1 MGYKIAWHNP
11 LPKEITSSYHP
22 DFNDVVIPGMQKV
35 ADRVARPDTEVVFN
49 PFTRDAE
56 SPMNPYYK
64 MACDDNMVENVIQAE
79 RAGYDAS
86 LIGCYY
92 DPGLMEAKCAT
103 DYPVV
108 GVAQSAMLLAQML
121 GRKFACMTLTDMAVP
136 LLEQNVRLYG
146 LEAWATHRP
155 VRALKVEYPVMWSQ
169 LLKAYLGDPQPLIQT
184 FEEAAVVCV
193 EDGADVITTGC
204 VWMGPAFTLAGYR
217 EVGNTGVQVVDSF
230 AAGISMLEMML
241 QLHQS
246 IGVTRSHGDNSL
258 YTTPDQATFM
268 RHRTLLGIGRT
279 DTRKLKVA

>member
-22 DFNDVVIPGMQKV
+22 DFYEAVIPGMQKV
-35 ADRVARPDTEVVFN
+35 AGMVARADTEVVLN

-86 LIGCYY
+86 LVGCYY
-92 DPGLMEAKCAT
+92 DPGLMEARCAT

-136 LLEQNVRLYG
+136 LLEQNVRLAG

-169 LLKAYLGDPQPLIQT
+169 LLLAYQGDPQPLIET
-184 FEEAAVVCV
+184 FEEAAMVCV
-193 EDGADVITTGC
+193 QDGADIITTGC
-204 VWMGPAFTLAGYR
+204 VWMGPAFTLHGYR
-217 EVGNTGVQVVDSF
+217 EVANTGVQVVDSF
-230 AAGISMLEMML
+230 AAGITMLEMML
-241 QLHQS
+241 QLYQN
-246 IGVTRSHGDNSL
+246 IGVSRSHGDNSL
-258 YTTPDQATFM
+258 YTTPDQASCI
-268 RHRTLLGIGRT
+268 RHRTLLGLEPVETRT
-279 DTRKLKVA
+279 LKAA